1 MSDSI
6 LIMLH
11 FMIQTGR
18 LLLQKLIDPITT
30 QEVINAI
37 NALKNGKSP
46 GPDGFCGEFFKE
58 FQELLVDR
66 PIA

>member
-18 LLLQKLIDPITT
+18 LLLQNQITADWPYYYT
-30 QEVINAI
+30 R
-37 NALKNGKSP
+37 GY
-46 GPDGFCGEFFKE
+46 
-58 FQELLVDR
+58 
-66 PIA
+66 